1 MAGSAL
7 LIGSRS
13 TLSSEVSGPVQVNHP
28 ATVRHVSLGIF
39 EVVDCKKGAIP
50 ISLKGSSEKY
60 CLAAKPVVDETDLR
74 LAQAARDESG
84 RVQLQMI
91 FTLKAGQRMKEVTER
106 LNQEHL
112 KGKNEGRMAFVI
124 DGVLK
129 SAPTVKGII
138 SDTVMLDTDFS
149 FEEAVQIAD
158 SLNATVPSH

>member
-1 MAGSAL
+1 MAGSVL
-7 LIGSRS
+7 LIGFRS
-13 TLSSEVSGPVQVNHP
+13 SLSSEVSSPVQVNHP

-39 EVVDCKKGAIP
+39 EVVDCKKGVIP
-50 ISLKGSSEKY
+50 MSLKGSSEKY

-74 LAQAARDESG
+74 LARATRNESG
-84 RVQLQMI
+84 KAQLWMT

-112 KGKNEGRMAFVI
+112 DGKPEGKMALLI
-124 DGVLK
+124 DGVMK

-138 SDTVMLDTDFS
+138 SDELAIGDFS

-158 SLNATVPSH
+158 SLNATVGSH